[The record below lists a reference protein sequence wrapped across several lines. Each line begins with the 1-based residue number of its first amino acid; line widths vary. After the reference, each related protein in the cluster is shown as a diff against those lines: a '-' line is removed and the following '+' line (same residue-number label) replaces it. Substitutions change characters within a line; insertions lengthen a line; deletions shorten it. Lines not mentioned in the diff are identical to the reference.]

1 MDGRWWDRLFR
12 RKGRIHEAARRAFE
26 QFAREMD
33 GAPPAVHTDGSEGE
47 ADPDSAEQAR
57 RTPSFA

>member
-1 MDGRWWDRLFR
+1 MDRRWWDRLFR
-12 RKGRIHEAARRAFE
+12 RKGRIHEAARRGFE

-33 GAPPAVHTDGSEGE
+33 GTPPAAHTDGSEVE
-47 ADPDSAEQAR
+47 ADPDSAAEPR